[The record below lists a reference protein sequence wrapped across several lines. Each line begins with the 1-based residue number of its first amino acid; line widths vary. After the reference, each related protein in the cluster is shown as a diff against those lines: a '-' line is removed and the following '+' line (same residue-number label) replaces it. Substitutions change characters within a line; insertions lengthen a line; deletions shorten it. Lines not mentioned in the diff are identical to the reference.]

1 MLSGVH
7 NARRRRAVLQSTIA
21 KRRCSTT
28 ENCCVCAEGDTA
40 PFVARSISRDHQSK
54 VVYPVDMSRAASGE
68 PPGRT
73 RGRRRTG
80 DADARSQ
87 ILKAA
92 SKEFLANGYD
102 ATSMRAI
109 ARRANV
115 DPALVHHYF
124 SEKAELF
131 AASVSSPMRPDL
143 IVKEVLRGPRD
154 QIGVNL
160 VTVVLTKMETG
171 KSAERIISLIR
182 TALGHDFAAT
192 MLRQFIT
199 REVLKKIADE
209 LGVDDGELRAGA
221 VASQIVGLFM
231 VRYGV
236 RVEPLASAPID
247 EVARRIGPV
256 IQWHLTGYPAPLDSG
271 ASPSE

>member
-1 MLSGVH
+1 M
-7 NARRRRAVLQSTIA
+7 ARV
-21 KRRCSTT
+21 
-28 ENCCVCAEGDTA
+28 AEGDT
-40 PFVARSISRDHQSK
+40 P
-54 VVYPVDMSRAASGE
+54 PRA
-68 PPGRT
+68 

-80 DADARSQ
+80 DADARAQ
-87 ILKAA
+87 ILEAA

-102 ATSMRAI
+102 ATSLRAI
-109 ARRANV
+109 ARRADV

-124 SEKAELF
+124 ADKPELF
-131 AASVSSPMRPDL
+131 AASVSSPIRPDL
-143 IVKEVLRGPRD
+143 IVRQVLSGPRD

-160 VTVVLTKMETG
+160 VTAVLTAMESG
-171 KSAERIISLIR
+171 KAADRAISIIR

-199 REVLKKIADE
+199 REVLKKIADD

-256 IQWHLTGYPAPLDSG
+256 IQWHLTGYPSDLDTGTVAP
-271 ASPSE
+271 E